1 MSDVGWVKEL
11 LDMSKLEDKLLR
23 LIERNN
29 RSIEK
34 LQKMM
39 DDNRR
44 RTVNNLM
51 GVDIDCPKCGAFI
64 DERDGGC
71 LACDFF
77 DRLAAQD
84 KIRE

>member
-1 MSDVGWVKEL
+1 MDSGVFKT
-11 LDMSKLEDKLLR
+11 MSKLEEKILR
-23 LIERNN
+23 SFERSK

-39 DDNRR
+39 DDDRR

-51 GVDIDCPKCGAFI
+51 GVEMDCPKCRAFI
-64 DERDGGC
+64 DERDNGC

-77 DRLAAQD
+77 DRLATQD
-84 KIRE
+84 KIRG

>member
-1 MSDVGWVKEL
+1 
-11 LDMSKLEDKLLR
+11 MSKLEEKILR
-23 LIERNN
+23 SFERSK

-51 GVDIDCPKCGAFI
+51 GVDMDCPKCGAFI
-64 DERDGGC
+64 DERDNGC
-71 LACDFF
+71 LVCDFF
-77 DRLAAQD
+77 DRLATQD
-84 KIRE
+84 KIRG